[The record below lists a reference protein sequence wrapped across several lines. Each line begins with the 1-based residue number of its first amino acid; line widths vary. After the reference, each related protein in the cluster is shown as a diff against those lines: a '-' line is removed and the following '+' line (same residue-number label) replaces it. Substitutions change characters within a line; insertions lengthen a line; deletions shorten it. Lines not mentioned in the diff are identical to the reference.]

1 MKWFLPEEKL
11 HIAIILLEKE
21 QNTAKKNEVLS
32 MVYVCHTCKREVTP
46 EGLKTLPGVKC
57 PYCGGRV
64 LYKIRPPVVKRV
76 KGV

>member
-1 MKWFLPEEKL
+1 MHYKKSFINSSLAL
-11 HIAIILLEKE
+11 LLEWS
-21 QNTAKKNEVLS
+21 KKSVGPCGDS
-32 MVYVCHTCKREVTP
+32 MVYICHTCSKEVTP

-57 PYCGGRV
+57 PYCGGRI

>member
-1 MKWFLPEEKL
+1 
-11 HIAIILLEKE
+11 
-21 QNTAKKNEVLS
+21 
-32 MVYVCHTCKREVTP
+32 MVYVCHTCKTEVTP

-57 PYCGGRV
+57 PYCGGRI

>member
-1 MKWFLPEEKL
+1 
-11 HIAIILLEKE
+11 
-21 QNTAKKNEVLS
+21 
-32 MVYVCHTCKREVTP
+32 MVYVCHTGRREGTP

-57 PYCGGRV
+57 PYCGGRI

>member
-1 MKWFLPEEKL
+1 
-11 HIAIILLEKE
+11 
-21 QNTAKKNEVLS
+21 
-32 MVYVCHTCKREVTP
+32 MVYICHTCKREVTP

-57 PYCGGRV
+57 PYCGGRI

>member
-1 MKWFLPEEKL
+1 MGNSWPVAKAPLKARSE
-11 HIAIILLEKE
+11 AI
-21 QNTAKKNEVLS
+21 
-32 MVYVCHTCKREVTP
+32 MVYICHTCKREVTP

-57 PYCGGRV
+57 PYCGGRI

>member
-1 MKWFLPEEKL
+1 MMLDEPTAWFGSVRRYL
-11 HIAIILLEKE
+11 
-21 QNTAKKNEVLS
+21 
-32 MVYVCHTCKREVTP
+32 MVYICHSCHKEVTP

-57 PYCGGRV
+57 PYCGGRI

>member
-1 MKWFLPEEKL
+1 
-11 HIAIILLEKE
+11 
-21 QNTAKKNEVLS
+21 
-32 MVYVCHTCKREVTP
+32 MVYVCHSCKREVTT

>member
-1 MKWFLPEEKL
+1 
-11 HIAIILLEKE
+11 
-21 QNTAKKNEVLS
+21 
-32 MVYVCHTCKREVTP
+32 MVYVCHACKTVVTP

-57 PYCGGRV
+57 PFCGGRI

>member
-1 MKWFLPEEKL
+1 
-11 HIAIILLEKE
+11 
-21 QNTAKKNEVLS
+21 
-32 MVYVCHTCKREVTP
+32 MVYVCHKCHKEVTA

-57 PYCGGRV
+57 PYCGGRI